1 MSKKYSYSEIIYSA
15 LALSSN
21 VLHVIY
27 VKHKF
32 FFLFR
37 KYSILKLKVEMS
49 NCIDL
54 LLILNCSVSSGNRFD
69 CAIFLLLSILL
80 VLVSLDRK

>member
-32 FFLFR
+32 FFSCL
-37 KYSILKLKVEMS
+37 
-49 NCIDL
+49 
-54 LLILNCSVSSGNRFD
+54 GNIVF
-69 CAIFLLLSILL
+69 
-80 VLVSLDRK
+80 